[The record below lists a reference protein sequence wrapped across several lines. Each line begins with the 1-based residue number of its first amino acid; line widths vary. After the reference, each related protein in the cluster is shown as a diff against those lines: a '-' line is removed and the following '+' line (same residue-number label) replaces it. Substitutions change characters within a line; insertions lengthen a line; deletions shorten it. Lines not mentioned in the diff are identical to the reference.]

1 MSADNKKIF
10 EKTILDKI
18 DLLSSYRDNI
28 ASSLKAKGLNVNV
41 GDSLSTISFA
51 AASQDDEY
59 AIKADDGQFGQ
70 VKLISSDDNAQLS
83 TISSQISAL
92 SANSPYVIPAK
103 KNYNILSGLDSTK
116 VNKISGNAEY
126 LAVKYGELSAV
137 NIKPA
142 NVNDINTYPTFEG
155 IVKNSILQNVDFRR
169 LSSIDI
175 ISSSNIY
182 AGQISTDCLI
192 NSDITKISEIK
203 HLPIGNKALINGY
216 YGTLANLGYTSE
228 DCSDEDGKFY
238 PVKISICKRND
249 DTPREQNKVPIY
261 TRILKRNSNNDAWEL
276 LYQSYNSI
284 VIRTYNLLCGAN
296 NCLMGPLYLS
306 GSEPIDL
313 TSNIAITF
321 TSSLSEPFDQ
331 TTFQLPVAT
340 TVAGGGYTGVFTG
353 NISSGVPTAQNY
365 CPILAI
371 QGKNVK
377 NYTEDLLHLIQR
389 DVETV
394 SALENTVTTAIANL
408 TAVDANLNN
417 RVTTLEQSLTAT
429 GSGIATRVNTLETS
443 VTSLNGTVTNLN
455 TSVAELNS
463 KVDGLTGLT
472 DEVNNITTN
481 IDNIETS
488 VTEITGKV
496 DSINNEVSNKTTIQL
511 AEGLNGTYTSASTFY
526 IKKVSLEEYAEYL
539 YNNPDAIISSNEMFV
554 VSSDYLFGF
563 DNKIINVKDGESATD
578 AATFGQLSALSAQV
592 QELKALVDLLSAQI
606 TSLTATP

>member
-1 MSADNKKIF
+1 MAADEQKIF
-10 EKTILDKI
+10 EQTILSTISQISAD
-18 DLLSSYRDNI
+18 RDEI
-28 ASSLKAKGLNVNV
+28 AAGLNAKGLNIQV
-41 GDSLSTISFA
+41 GSTLSEIAFTASDTSDDS
-51 AASQDDEY
+51 
-59 AIKADDGQFGQ
+59 AIKASPTQFGQ
-70 VKLISSDDNAQLS
+70 VKLISSSEDNGFLSSLDS
-83 TISSQISAL
+83 TISTLAL
-92 SANSPYVIPAK
+92 SSPYVIPAK

-116 VNKISGNAEY
+116 VNKHNGYAED
-126 LAVKYGELSAV
+126 LSINGGELSAV

-228 DCSDEDGKFY
+228 DCSIEDGKFY

-261 TRILKRNSNNDAWEL
+261 TRILKRNSSNTAWEL

-284 VIRTYNLLCGAN
+284 VIRTYNQLCGAN

-340 TVAGGGYTGVFTG
+340 TVAGGGYTGVFSG

-371 QGKNVK
+371 QGKNTT
-377 NYTEDLLHLIQR
+377 NYTEDLIDLVQKDISS
-389 DVETV
+389 VEQLELSSNELNTKIENLSTNL
-394 SALENTVTTAIANL
+394 SAIPG
-408 TAVDANLNN
+408 
-417 RVTTLEQSLTAT
+417 RVA
-429 GSGIATRVNTLETS
+429 TLETS
-443 VTSLNGTVTNLN
+443 ATTLSTNLSAIPGRVN
-455 TSVAELNS
+455 EIEEILSTKSSIKIGEGVHSQLSSTDTLN
-463 KVDGLTGLT
+463 
-472 DEVNNITTN
+472 IR
-481 IDNIETS
+481 
-488 VTEITGKV
+488 
-496 DSINNEVSNKTTIQL
+496 
-511 AEGLNGTYTSASTFY
+511 
-526 IKKVSLEEYAEYL
+526 KVSPEEYAEL
-539 YNNPDAIISSNEMFV
+539 LATQTTDILSNEMYII
-554 VSSDYLFGF
+554 SADYLIGF
-563 DNKIINVKDGESATD
+563 DNKIVDVADGTEPTD
-578 AATFGQLSALSAQV
+578 AATFGQLLSLSAEV
-592 QELKALVDLLSAQI
+592 TELKGIVAGLQEQLAQ
-606 TSLTATP
+606 LTPTP